1 VARKAVTALVTAAA
15 AAAAGVAFWRRRGQ
29 LAEHVDVYASDG
41 SMVSFAPGS
50 AAGDR
55 LLPLARR
62 VLAAARG

>member
-1 VARKAVTALVTAAA
+1 VARKAVAAVVTA
-15 AAAAGVAFWRRRGQ
+15 AAAAGVALWRRR
-29 LAEHVDVYASDG
+29 ARPTEHVDVYASDG

-50 AAGDR
+50 SAGDR

>member
-1 VARKAVTALVTAAA
+1 MARKAVAAILTAG
-15 AAAAGVAFWRRRGQ
+15 AAAGAALGRRSRRPG
-29 LAEHVDVYASDG
+29 EHVDVYASDG

-50 AAGDR
+50 PAGDR